1 MPHIWGRASLG
12 RDSFE
17 TLGLP
22 EITSTATMARNPR
35 YDLLFEPLKIGP
47 VTAPNRFYQVP
58 HCTGMGMDQPGSL
71 TRLREIKAEGGWGV
85 VNTEYCSIH
94 PTSDDAPYR
103 TASLWDDR
111 DTGVLANVADGIH
124 RHGALAGVELW
135 HGGIR
140 APNRASREVT
150 LSVSGGPGHYIQPLQ
165 TRAMDREDIRAV
177 LRWQRD
183 SAKRAMQAGFDVV
196 YCYAGHGYLAF
207 QFISRRWNRRIDEYG
222 GPIENRARLLR
233 EMIEVTKDA
242 VGHKCAVA
250 VRLAMDELMGEA
262 GVTHEREGRE
272 VVEMLAELP
281 DLWDVNISY
290 VENDSMSARFSAE
303 GFQEKYVSIVKK
315 LTTKPV
321 VGVGRFTSPDLMV
334 SQIKR
339 GVLDLIGAA
348 RPSIADPWLPRKIA
362 EGREDE
368 IRECIGCN
376 ICRAHNNMG
385 VALRCTQNPT
395 MGEEYRRGWHP
406 EILPPATK
414 FKEDSIL
421 VVGGGPAGLECA
433 ASLGKRGYRVMLAE
447 ARRELGGRV
456 SQESRLPGLS
466 SWARVRDYRLGQLGK
481 LANVE
486 VFLESNLSSAD
497 IASMDCRHVVLA
509 TGARWRRDGVGYANS
524 QAVVGAEAPNLWTPD
539 DILAGK
545 LPQGDVVIYDD
556 DQYYMAGVIA
566 EKLIQAGCNVTFVT
580 PGLEVSAWTTMTDE
594 QMRVQTRLMAAGVV
608 IHLARRLAGWDGTQA
623 RFVSIYDGAP
633 LDVAGDALLIAAAR
647 ETNDGLARELLAL
660 HATGKLAQL
669 ETIRAI
675 GDCYAPGAIF
685 NAVYAGHR
693 LAREFDQDLD
703 RDRVGYTRETVSLS

>member
-1 MPHIWGRASLG
+1 
-12 RDSFE
+12 
-17 TLGLP
+17 
-22 EITSTATMARNPR
+22 MARNPR
-35 YDLLFEPLKIGP
+35 YDILFEPLKIGP

-58 HCTGMGMDQPGSL
+58 HCSGMGMDQPGSL

-103 TASLWDDR
+103 MASLWDDR

-135 HGGIR
+135 HGGIK

-150 LSVSGGPGHYIQPLQ
+150 LSASGGPGHYVQPLQ
-165 TRAMDREDIRAV
+165 TRAMDREDIRAL

-183 SAKRAMQAGFDVV
+183 SAKRAMQAGFDIV

-207 QFISRRWNRRIDEYG
+207 QFISPRWNRRIDEYG
-222 GPIENRARLLR
+222 GPIENRVRLLR

-250 VRLAMDELMGEA
+250 VRLAMDELMGGA

-272 VVEMLAELP
+272 VVTMLAELP

-303 GFQEKYVSIVKK
+303 GFQEEYVSIVKQ

-466 SWARVRDYRLGQLGK
+466 SWARVRDYRLGQLQR
-481 LANVE
+481 LTNVE
-486 VFLESNLSSAD
+486 VFP
-497 IASMDCRHVVLA
+497 ASPLTAVQVMEFGFDHVVVA
-509 TGARWRRDGVGYANS
+509 TGAAWRRDGVGYRHHHPIEGLDHPNIVTPGDVMAGVAVAGPVLVFDDDHYYMGGVLAEKLRRDGHAVALATPAAEAS
-524 QAVVGAEAPNLWTPD
+524 TWTRMTDEQARVQAQLIRLGVEILPFHDLVGAEADAATLEHIHTGRRQTRACATLLLVTSRQPD
-539 DILAGK
+539 DTLYRELQSDPAALA
-545 LPQGDVVIYDD
+545 
-556 DQYYMAGVIA
+556 
-566 EKLIQAGCNVTFVT
+566 
-580 PGLEVSAWTTMTDE
+580 
-594 QMRVQTRLMAAGVV
+594 AAGIGSVT
-608 IHLARRLAGWDGTQA
+608 R
-623 RFVSIYDGAP
+623 
-633 LDVAGDALLIAAAR
+633 
-647 ETNDGLARELLAL
+647 
-660 HATGKLAQL
+660 
-669 ETIRAI
+669 I
-675 GDCYAPGAIF
+675 GDCLVPGAIVH
-685 NAVYAGHR
+685 AVYGGHR
-693 LAREFDQDLD
+693 FARALD
-703 RDRVGYTRETVSLS
+703 EPSTGDVPFRRERVVP

>member
-1 MPHIWGRASLG
+1 
-12 RDSFE
+12 
-17 TLGLP
+17 
-22 EITSTATMARNPR
+22 MARNPR
-35 YDLLFEPLKIGP
+35 YDILFEPVKIGP

-58 HCTGMGMDQPGSL
+58 HCTGMGMDQPDSL

-94 PTSDDAPYR
+94 PSSDDAPYR
-103 TASLWDDR
+103 MASLWDDR
-111 DTGVLANVADGIH
+111 DIGVLAKVADGIH
-124 RHGALAGVELW
+124 KHGALAGVELW
-135 HGGIR
+135 HGGIKT
-140 APNRASREVT
+140 PNRASREVT
-150 LSVSGGPGHYIQPLQ
+150 MSVSGGPGHYIQPLQ
-165 TRAMDREDIRAV
+165 TRAMDREDIRAL
-177 LRWQRD
+177 LRWQKA
-183 SAKRAMQAGFDVV
+183 SAKRAMQAGFDIV

-207 QFISRRWNRRIDEYG
+207 QFISPRWNRRSDEYG

-233 EMIEVTKDA
+233 EMIEVTRDA

-250 VRLAMDELMGEA
+250 VRLAMDELMGEG

-272 VVEMLAELP
+272 VVELLAELP

-303 GFQEKYVSIVKK
+303 GFQEEYVSIVKK

-334 SQIKR
+334 SQVKR

-406 EILPPATK
+406 EILPPASK
-414 FKEDSIL
+414 HRDDSIL

-433 ASLGKRGYRVMLAE
+433 VSLGKRGYRVMLAE

-456 SQESRLPGLS
+456 SLESRLPGLS
-466 SWARVRDYRLGQLGK
+466 SWARVRDYRLGQLAK
-481 LANVE
+481 LAAVE
-486 VFLESNLSSAD
+486 VFLQSKLSAAE
-497 IASMDCRHVVLA
+497 IAAMDCRHVVLA
-509 TGARWRRDGVGYANS
+509 TGARWLRDGVGYANS
-524 QAVVGAEAPNLWTPD
+524 EAVVPAEAANLWTPD
-539 DILAGK
+539 DILAGRI
-545 LPQGDVVIYDD
+545 PQGHVVIYDD
-556 DQYYMAGVIA
+556 DQYYMGGVIA
-566 EKLIQAGCNVTFVT
+566 EKLLQARCRVTFVT
-580 PGLEVSAWTTMTDE
+580 PGLEVSMWTNMTDE
-594 QMRVQTRLMAAGVV
+594 QMRVQTRLIAAGAV
-608 IHLARRLAGWDGTQA
+608 IHLARRLTGWDGATA
-623 RFVSIYDGAP
+623 RFASIYDGAVLP
-633 LDVAGDALLIAAAR
+633 VTGDALLIAAAR
-647 ETNDGLARELLAL
+647 EPNDGLERELRNLQADGNL
-660 HATGKLAQL
+660 PAVG
-669 ETIRAI
+669 TIRAI

-693 LAREFDQDLD
+693 LAREFDQEID
-703 RDRVGYTRETVSLS
+703 RDRVGYARETGSPA